1 MGNQIITQPQTFKTD
16 TVVMGSAAGLSAV
29 SGLTVYGNISAS
41 GTIYGTGA
49 APVKTSYTFNGS
61 VSSFPINGYTNT
73 TPENYAVYLDGVF
86 QEPGD
91 AYTLSGANIVMSQVP
106 GNGVVADVIA
116 YQLMRVANLVA
127 PNSTSFT
134 FNGTTSS
141 FAVNGYTDTNATN
154 YLAYLDGVHQ
164 IPGTDY
170 TVASNGTIS
179 FTPTPAAGVIANVI
193 AFQSTISMLSL
204 SGIEPLV
211 STYTGTGAQTAF
223 VVGVSGGFT
232 NTTAASYL
240 VIIGGL
246 VQRPGI
252 DYTVSSAS
260 GGTINFTAAP
270 PSGAS
275 IVVFAYQTMPSAQS
289 AYSAANEIAASKIDK
304 PSSASA
310 GQVLSYNGTSWVAA
324 ASGSS
329 ITSGTAVTLTSQTS
343 VDFTGIPSTAK
354 RITVLLAGV
363 STSGTSPLLIQV
375 GAGSVTTSGYLGTTA
390 GGSTTFTSVQLSN
403 GAQFI
408 ITTGQ
413 NTNVAHGHVVF
424 EKINGSTWVF
434 RGVAGYSNT
443 IQTIFTNGSIAL
455 AGDLDRVRLT
465 TINGTDSYD
474 AGIVSIMWE

>member
-29 SGLTVYGNISAS
+29 SGLTVYGDISAS
-41 GTIYGTGA
+41 GTLYGVGA

-86 QEPGD
+86 QDPGD

-116 YQLMRVANLVA
+116 YQLMRTANLVA
-127 PNSTSFT
+127 PNSTSYT

-170 TVASNGTIS
+170 TVASNGTIT
-179 FTPTPAAGVIANVI
+179 FTPTPVAGVVANVI
-193 AFQSTISMLSL
+193 AFQSSVSMLSL

-275 IVVFAYQTMPSAQS
+275 IVVFAYQTMPTSQS
-289 AYSAANEIAASKIDK
+289 AYNAANEIAASKIDK
-304 PSSASA
+304 PSTPSA
-310 GQVLSYNGTSWVAA
+310 GQVLSYNGSTWVAA
-324 ASGSS
+324 SSAAPAS
-329 ITSGTAVTLTSQTS
+329 IVAWVN
-343 VDFTGIPSTAK
+343 FTGT
-354 RITVLLAGV
+354 
-363 STSGTSPLLIQV
+363 
-375 GAGSVTTSGYLGTTA
+375 GSVGNQ
-390 GGSTTFTSVQLSN
+390 V
-403 GAQFI
+403 
-408 ITTGQ
+408 
-413 NTNVAHGHVVF
+413 
-424 EKINGSTWVF
+424 INGSYN
-434 RGVAGYSNT
+434 VASVAKTSTGLYT
-443 IQTIFTNGSIAL
+443 ITFTNNLQDANYNVHANVLGTANSTANAQVQSGSTPSVSAVQVGTITSAGGL
-455 AGDLDRVRLT
+455 A
-465 TINGTDSYD
+465 D
-474 AGIVSIMWE
+474 AIRCYVSIIR

>member
-16 TVVMGSAAGLSAV
+16 AVVMGSAAGLSAV

-73 TPENYAVYLDGVF
+73 TPENYAVYLDGVY
-86 QEPGD
+86 QTPGD
-91 AYTLSGANIVMSQVP
+91 AYTLSGANIVFSQVP
-106 GNGVVADVIA
+106 GNGVEADVIA
-116 YQLMRVANLVA
+116 YQLMRTANLVA
-127 PNSTSFT
+127 PNSTSYT

-252 DYTVSSAS
+252 DYTLSSAS

-275 IVVFAYQTMPSAQS
+275 IVVFAYQTMPTSQS
-289 AYSAANEIAASKIDK
+289 AYSAASQIAENKINK
-304 PSSASA
+304 PSTAST
-310 GQVLSYNGTSWVAA
+310 GQVLAYDGSAWSA
-324 ASGSS
+324 ASRL
-329 ITSGTAVTLTSQTS
+329 TSGTAVTLTSQTS
-343 VDFTGIPSTAK
+343 VDFTGIPSWAK
-354 RITVLLAGV
+354 RITVMFNGV
-363 STSGTSPLLIQV
+363 STSGLSLIQLQV
-375 GAGSVTTSGYLGTTA
+375 
-390 GGSTTFTSVQLSN
+390 GSTTIKSTGYNSTGARVTSTTSS
-403 GAQFI
+403 ASS
-408 ITTGQ
+408 TTGFVI
-413 NTNVAHGHVVF
+413 NSSPAATEITSGTITLTHMGSDNWISTFVGKTSTTHCAFAGGDVALG
-424 EKINGSTWVF
+424 GT
-434 RGVAGYSNT
+434 
-443 IQTIFTNGSIAL
+443 
-455 AGDLDRVRLT
+455 LDRVRLT
-465 TINGTDSYD
+465 TVNGTDTFD
-474 AGIVSIMWE
+474 AGTLNIMWE